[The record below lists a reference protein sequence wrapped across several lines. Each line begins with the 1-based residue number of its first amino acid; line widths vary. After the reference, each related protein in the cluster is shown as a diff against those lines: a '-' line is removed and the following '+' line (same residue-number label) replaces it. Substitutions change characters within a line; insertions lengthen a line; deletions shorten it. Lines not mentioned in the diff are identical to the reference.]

1 MPPRATAFRT
11 PRADRHVMPTGT
23 CAPPERGASIS
34 WTVATACENGGETRV
49 LVAMEDEYR
58 AYREVIA
65 AGIRALRPG
74 AKATTV
80 PLGALEEEVA
90 RLDPQVV
97 ICSRPE
103 PAGAGAGLA
112 WVELSP
118 DPIRPMK
125 VRLGVAAPT
134 AAVGPTLEGLLA
146 VLDEVEELSA
156 TGGTP

>member
-1 MPPRATAFRT
+1 
-11 PRADRHVMPTGT
+11 MPTGT

-80 PLGALEEEVA
+80 ALGALEEEVA

-97 ICSRPE
+97 VCSRPE
-103 PAGAGAGLA
+103 PAEGVGLA

-118 DPIRPMK
+118 DPIHPMK
-125 VRLGVAAPT
+125 VRLGAAASTVAA
-134 AAVGPTLEGLLA
+134 GPTLEGLLA
-146 VLDEVEELSA
+146 VLDEAEKLSA
-156 TGGTP
+156 TEGSP